1 MAGDLEITN
10 GHAARMRFS
19 RFKQHMEGVPPIP
32 RKPRSSGG
40 SRTKKSKAEKS
51 KREKP
56 EEKGKK
62 AKTEKHVKLDPALQ
76 IKPDPAPQIK
86 PDPEQMDV
94 DLEKVEAEVKPE
106 PVFKQE
112 ILDHTELGNP
122 FDYAYNT
129 SDNQA
134 DPLGQGPIQEPPS
147 MFDMPDTILL
157 DDVWSDHSPPMK
169 QEPMVKVEPGWFD

>member
-40 SRTKKSKAEKS
+40 SRTKKPKAEKS

-76 IKPDPAPQIK
+76 IKPDP
-86 PDPEQMDV
+86 EQMDV

-106 PVFKQE
+106 PVFKQA

-134 DPLGQGPIQEPPS
+134 DPLGQGPTQEPPS

-169 QEPMVKVEPGWFD
+169 QEPMVKVEPGWFN